1 MKRGMTIQLNWILVL
16 IAGAAI
22 MLFFAGIINFA
33 MKASEAKSN
42 VEILNAMGSIAS
54 SIRAGEKLDK
64 PITGLPKSEIR
75 YECSRDE
82 GQPCTCDLKIGSGGA
97 GFNID
102 PTLIFF
108 APSRMA
114 TPTLLVKSM
123 DWDAPFRVANFL
135 YFTSTT
141 IRYVFVYDGSY
152 EDFRDLIVGNVHSG
166 LKKEEYEITELD
178 KFKDKNDDQVKFVF
192 IGVRPDDIVASELE
206 GMDDEDASAIMVSG
220 NENKGSISYYQ
231 KKEDKWEA
239 VNEVSYSYLGLP
251 QLLGAIFIDE
261 SKLFDTENYLCM
273 QEKSF
278 EALYSVANAYRARAE
293 IIRGEYD
300 SQPSCSGIYDGA
312 IAKLSSLAGSVENPP
327 SEDLTESFMAAL
339 LALAEDVQTSNKNAL
354 TSSCALLY

>member
-1 MKRGMTIQLNWILVL
+1 MKRGMAIQLNWILVL

-75 YECSRDE
+75 YECSRGGE
-82 GQPCTCDLKIGSGGA
+82 GQPCSCDLKIGSGGA

-141 IRYVFVYDGSY
+141 IRYVFVYDGSS

-178 KFKDKNDDQVKFVF
+178 KFKDKNDDQVKFGDF
-192 IGVRPDDIVASELE
+192 GVRPDDIVASELE

-278 EALYSVANAYRARAE
+278 DTMHNVADAYKKRADL
-293 IIRGEYD
+293 I
-300 SQPSCSGIYDGA
+300 
-312 IAKLSSLAGSVENPP
+312 LAGYESP
-327 SEDLTESFMAAL
+327 SSCFNTYNSAVNGLLELTTLTEDSYSGEIDILNLFTQISTIQAYN
-339 LALAEDVQTSNKNAL
+339 DNAL
-354 TSSCALLY
+354 TSSCALIY